1 MILFAWVIGD
11 TVMSDVLE
19 QMVDEAVHKERLRTA
34 WVLLKGGDMTVE
46 AVAQVTKLT
55 VEEVR
60 YLTKM
65 KQ

>member
-1 MILFAWVIGD
+1 
-11 TVMSDVLE
+11 MSDVLE